1 MKKKVLSVI
10 LTCMLA
16 VGCITGCS
24 LEDEADVASHNI
36 SKEADNFNIY
46 RKIKVLNCH
55 LGD

>member
-24 LEDEADVASHNI
+24 LEDEADVEVKI
-36 SKEADNFNIY
+36 SQKKRTISTYIEKL
-46 RKIKVLNCH
+46 RC
-55 LGD
+55 